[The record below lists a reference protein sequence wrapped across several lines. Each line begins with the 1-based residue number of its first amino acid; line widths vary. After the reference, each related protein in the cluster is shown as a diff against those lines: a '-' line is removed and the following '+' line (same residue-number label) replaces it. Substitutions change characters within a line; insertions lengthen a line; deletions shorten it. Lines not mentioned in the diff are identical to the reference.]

1 MKLHRAI
8 LLALAAP
15 SCSSEGTPGSPDGT
29 VEDAPFTSDAEES
42 DAITDARAD
51 VKDGSPTD
59 VEIPIYDG
67 GTDPSP
73 PDGCVITGKP
83 GADVFVPCDV
93 YVEILNSAAICGAVI
108 DAGDAQPPI
117 VCETLCDPTQIDCWY
132 QDLGDGGI
140 MSCGEC
146 GGGRLHR
153 AARARLSVER
163 RRAACGDAGVG
174 GWLAHAAF
182 LEATAVDGFRVLAG
196 DLRRHRAPLA
206 LRRAARRAVA
216 DETRHARAMR
226 GLAARF
232 GARGRV
238 PIAPPSPSRSL
249 VALAI
254 ENAVEGCVCET
265 FGAALTQWQARHA
278 QDRSVR
284 RAMRAIARD
293 EIRHAE
299 LAWAIAAWT
308 DNKLTRSERASV
320 RTARDRAIT
329 DLERSLHTMRGNEEL
344 GLPNARSAAAM
355 LASLCSTTLSVV

>member
-1 MKLHRAI
+1 VKLHRAI

-15 SCSSEGTPGSPDGT
+15 SCSSDGPPGSPDGT

-51 VKDGSPTD
+51 GNDGSPND
-59 VEIPIYDG
+59 VQIPIYDG

-93 YVEILNSAAICGAVI
+93 YVELLNSAAICGAVI

-153 AARARLSVER
+153 AARARAAIER
-163 RRAACGDAGVG
+163 RARVG
-174 GWLAHAAF
+174 PSVGEWFAHAAF
-182 LEATAVDGFRVLAG
+182 LEATAVDAFRILAG
-196 DLRRHRAPLA
+196 DLRQHGAPPS
-206 LRRAARRAVA
+206 LRRAARRAVT

-232 GARGRV
+232 GVRGKV
-238 PIAPPSPSRSL
+238 PPIAPSSGPRSL
-249 VALAI
+249 VAVAT

-265 FGAALTQWQARHA
+265 FGAALVAWQARHA
-278 QDRSVR
+278 RDRSVR
-284 RAMRAIARD
+284 RAMRTIARD
-293 EIRHAE
+293 ELRHAE
-299 LAWAIAAWT
+299 LAWAIAAWM
-308 DNKLTRSERASV
+308 DEKLTRSERAAV
-320 RTARDRAIT
+320 RAARNRAIA
-329 DLERSLHTMRGNEEL
+329 DLERSLGTMRGNEQL
-344 GLPNARSAAAM
+344 GLPDTRSAEPM
-355 LASLCSTTLSVV
+355 LASLRSTTLRVV